1 MTHQCCNRSA
11 FRRKDLRQIAEA
23 GPYFARQIMKRS
35 SGRHWAVLPGEPTR
49 NEHRFLEEQQIEC
62 IDLHLEEFEGWLT
75 A

>member
-1 MTHQCCNRSA
+1 MTPRRQCCDDREYDQLQRS
-11 FRRKDLRQIAEA
+11 
-23 GPYFARQIMKRS
+23 FARQIMKRS